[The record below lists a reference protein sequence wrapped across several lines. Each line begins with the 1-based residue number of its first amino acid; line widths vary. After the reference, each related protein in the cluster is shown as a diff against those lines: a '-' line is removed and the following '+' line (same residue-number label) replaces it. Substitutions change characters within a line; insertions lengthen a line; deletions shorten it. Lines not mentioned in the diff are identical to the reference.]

1 MFILLSWQPKKT
13 EKWPPNRPG
22 RLSHQPGKLVH
33 DRHFAPVSLRIYSR
47 RVKIPGTISGTIPL
61 IRSGWECSE
70 LNCFQRER
78 EKREVSRKKIYRQHP
93 TRGRQK
99 TLFIKDITAVYNDI
113 YWSRKQSAVTPARNE
128 FAREKCPPYTPKSPL
143 ENCHKLDTSSPRIA

>member
-1 MFILLSWQPKKT
+1 MH
-13 EKWPPNRPG
+13 N
-22 RLSHQPGKLVH
+22 
-33 DRHFAPVSLRIYSR
+33 RHFAPVSLRIYSR

-99 TLFIKDITAVYNDI
+99 TMFIKDITAVYNDI
-113 YWSRKQSAVTPARNE
+113 YWSRKQLAVTPASNE
-128 FAREKCPPYTPKSPL
+128 FAREKCPPYTPKISSR
-143 ENCHKLDTSSPRIA
+143 KLPQTRYLVTPYSLNVLFTAAPREVHQHPSSPVWFR